1 MPDRP
6 ILLSQAHV
14 TDLEVS
20 MVTAAIR
27 SGWVAPLGPDVDAF
41 EAEIEAFSGVGNA
54 LALSSGTAALHLGL
68 LGLGVRPGDD
78 VIVATLTFGATA
90 FAVTYSGARP
100 VFLDVEDEG
109 WGLDPELLESV
120 LAERAR
126 SGRRTAAIIPVDLF
140 GRPADY
146 DAILPVAEKYGVP
159 ILVDAAESLG
169 AHHGTRATGTMGAAG
184 VYSFNG
190 NKIMTTSGGGML
202 VSDDEE
208 LIAKARFRS
217 TQSREPLPWYEHNEV
232 GYNYRMSNLLA
243 ALGRAQLMR
252 LPDMIARRRDIRS
265 RYTSLLG
272 DLPGVTVTADPS
284 WGTGNS
290 WMTTVTFDSTLPAG
304 TADRVR
310 RALVEERIESR
321 PIWKPMHQQPVFRD
335 HEAHLTGVSDRI
347 FEQGLCLPSGVGL
360 SDEDVDRVADGIR
373 RVLDSAP
380 DAQPASPAVTPR

>member
-1 MPDRP
+1 MPDQP

-20 MVTAAIR
+20 MVTAAIQ

-41 EAEIEAFSGVGNA
+41 EAEIESFVGVGNA

-90 FAVTYSGARP
+90 FAVTYAGARP
-100 VFLDVEDEG
+100 VFLDVEEEA
-109 WGLDPELLESV
+109 WGLDPELLETV

-126 SGRRTAAIIPVDLF
+126 KGTQVAAIIPVDLY

-146 DAILPVAEKYGVP
+146 EAILPVAQRYGVP
-159 ILVDAAESLG
+159 VLVDAAESLG
-169 AHHGTRATGTMGAAG
+169 SRHGGRATGTMGAAG
-184 VYSFNG
+184 VFSFNG

-202 VSDDEE
+202 VSDDEA

-217 TQSREPLPWYEHNEV
+217 TQSRESVPWYEHNEI

-243 ALGRAQLMR
+243 ALGRAQLAR
-252 LPDMIARRRDIRS
+252 LPEMMARRQAIRAH
-265 RYTSLLG
+265 YEASLG
-272 DLPGVTVTADPS
+272 SLPGVSVTGDPR

-290 WMTTVTFDSTLPAG
+290 WLTTVTVDSSLPAG
-304 TADRVR
+304 TPDHVR
-310 RALVEERIESR
+310 QVLNAQRIESR
-321 PIWKPMHQQPVFRD
+321 PIWKPMHLQPVFRD
-335 HEAHLTGVSDRI
+335 NEAHLTGVADRV
-347 FEQGLCLPSGVGL
+347 FAQGLCLPSGVGL
-360 SDEDVDRVADGIR
+360 SDADIDRVIESVTAALATVPSG
-373 RVLDSAP
+373 
-380 DAQPASPAVTPR
+380 AVS